1 MSEVV
6 PGEWL
11 VPVGDADALARK
23 VVRALDQPVPS
34 PPALPPQFTA
44 SAMATGVL
52 AVYHS
57 LV

>member
-1 MSEVV
+1 
-6 PGEWL
+6 
-11 VPVGDADALARK
+11 
-23 VVRALDQPVPS
+23 VRALDQPVPC

-44 SAMATGVL
+44 AAMATGVL